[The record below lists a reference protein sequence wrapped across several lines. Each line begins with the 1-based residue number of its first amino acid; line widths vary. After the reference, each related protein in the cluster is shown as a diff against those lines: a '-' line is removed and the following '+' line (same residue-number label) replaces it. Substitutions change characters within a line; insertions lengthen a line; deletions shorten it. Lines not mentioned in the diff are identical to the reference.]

1 VKRILLLVTVASML
15 AAVMALSG
23 VAQAAPISGKA
34 DAKCLKLTIKTLG
47 PGYHPSNY
55 TFIGGTEGNDN
66 FDTLATA
73 DPQVF
78 CGFGG
83 EDYRSTL
90 DGNEVFLGG
99 TGNDLVG
106 GFNNGTFYGQDGND
120 DVTDNEGTFYGG
132 AGDDTVGQDNGGIF
146 VD

>member
-1 VKRILLLVTVASML
+1 MMKRIFMLMTLALMVVA
-15 AAVMALSG
+15 AMALSG
-23 VAQAAPISGKA
+23 VAQAASPSAQCK
-34 DAKCLKLTIKTLG
+34 KLAIQTLG
-47 PGYHPSNY
+47 KFVKTANY

-132 AGDDTVGQDNGGIF
+132 AGNDTVGQDNGGIF